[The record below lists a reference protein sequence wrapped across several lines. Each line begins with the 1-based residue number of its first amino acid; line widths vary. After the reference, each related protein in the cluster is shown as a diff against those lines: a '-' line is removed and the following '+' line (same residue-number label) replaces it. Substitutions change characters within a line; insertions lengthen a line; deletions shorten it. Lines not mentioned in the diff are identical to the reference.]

1 MCLQWCHATH
11 QLIDN
16 DIACTHC
23 VLSGALRPD
32 QCCDT
37 CCHRVERDGKPPMCR
52 LTSMGLPLSGGCCHA
67 NIVPD
72 TPDDGIM
79 WLDTDDVAPSALAH
93 HRVATIAALFEH
105 SPTAPDY
112 TATVDGGVE
121 VNIED
126 LARPE
131 VYGVPAPD
139 WDAALGRERPQFV
152 WTDAAE
158 AIATGPR
165 YSDAVMPLIASIS
178 QAQAS
183 GTLTLERRT
192 ELLAEARALLPLPD
206 TWASIV
212 NEAIEILEDL
222 TS

>member
-93 HRVATIAALFEH
+93 HRVPSIAALFER
-105 SPTAPDY
+105 SPTAPGY
-112 TATVDGGVE
+112 TPTVDGGVE
-121 VNIED
+121 VNIDD

-152 WTDAAE
+152 WTEAAE
-158 AIATGPR
+158 AVAAGPR
-165 YSDAVMPLIASIS
+165 YGDMVMPIIDAISAALESDA
-178 QAQAS
+178 
-183 GTLTLERRT
+183 LTLERRA
-192 ELLAEARALLPLPD
+192 ELLAAARAMEPLPTPWD
-206 TWASIV
+206 EIIKD
-212 NEAIEILEDL
+212 AIEILED
-222 TS
+222 TSS

>member
-1 MCLQWCHATH
+1 MCLQWCHTTH

-16 DIACTHC
+16 DIPCTHC
-23 VLSGALRPD
+23 VLSQAPRPD
-32 QCCDT
+32 QRCDR
-37 CCHRVERDGKPPMCR
+37 CRHRVERDGKPPMCR

-67 NIVPD
+67 NVVSD
-72 TPDDGIM
+72 TPDSGIM

-93 HRVATIAALFEH
+93 HRVTTIAALFER

-112 TATVDGGVE
+112 TVTASVVE

-152 WTDAAE
+152 WTEAAE

-165 YSDAVMPLIASIS
+165 YSDMVMPLIDAIGR
-178 QAQAS
+178 AQEN
-183 GTLTLERRT
+183 GTLTPSRRA
-192 ELLAEARALLPLPD
+192 ELLAAARALLRLPAPWD
-206 TWASIV
+206 GIIS
-212 NEAIEILEDL
+212 EAIEILEEP
-222 TS
+222 SS

>member
-105 SPTAPDY
+105 SPTAPNY

-121 VNIED
+121 VNIEN

-131 VYGVPAPD
+131 IYGVPAPD
-139 WDAALGRERPQFV
+139 WDEALGRERPQFV
-152 WTDAAE
+152 WTEAAE

-165 YSDAVMPLIASIS
+165 YSDTVMPLIDAIS
-178 QAQAS
+178 AALES
-183 GTLTLERRT
+183 DDLTLERRA
-192 ELLAEARALLPLPD
+192 ELLAAARALPPLPVPWD
-206 TWASIV
+206 EIIKD
-212 NEAIEILEDL
+212 AIEILEEP
-222 TS
+222 TT